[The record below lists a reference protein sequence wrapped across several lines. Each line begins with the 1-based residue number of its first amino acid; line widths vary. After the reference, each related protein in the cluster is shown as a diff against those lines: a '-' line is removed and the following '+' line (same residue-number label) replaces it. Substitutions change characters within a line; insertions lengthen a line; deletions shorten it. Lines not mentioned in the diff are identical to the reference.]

1 MMTENGRAMIEIFRG
16 KRTNAASTIVHYA
29 GKEHCLPNQS
39 FGPAKRAQYL
49 LHFITEGS
57 GTFQTDGKVYH
68 LTENHVFL
76 IKPGE
81 VTFYQADE
89 ETPWSYM
96 WFAFSSP
103 DAEIILQN
111 CGLLRSAPFVKYPPS
126 EELNAHLESII
137 ELLQSQSSTDYAI
150 LADMFSVFAY
160 LTQSH
165 RSQNVTTSS
174 NPYII
179 KATDF
184 IVNNYAY
191 PIGINQIAD
200 FVGVERSYLYRL
212 FLKELHVSPK
222 KYLTSYRI
230 LVAQDLL
237 TNTQLSIGEIAHHCG
252 FSDNSTFSKSFSNE
266 NGLSPLQYR
275 KIDGKHHLSWKK

>member
-1 MMTENGRAMIEIFRG
+1 MMEEERDMIEIFRR
-16 KRTNAASTIVHYA
+16 KRANAASTIVHYA
-29 GKEHCLPNQS
+29 GRERCLPEQP

-49 LHFITEGS
+49 LHFITEGG
-57 GTFQTDGKVYH
+57 GTFQADGKAYH

-81 VTFYQADE
+81 MTFYQADKE
-89 ETPWSYM
+89 NPWSYM

-111 CGLLRSAPFVKYPPS
+111 CGLLRSVPFVKYPPS
-126 EELNAHLESII
+126 EELNTHLESII
-137 ELLQSQSSTDYAI
+137 ALLRSQASTDYAI
-150 LADMFSVFAY
+150 LANMFSVFAY
-160 LTQSH
+160 LTQCH
-165 RSQNVTTSS
+165 RSQNVTASS

-179 KATDF
+179 KAVDF

-191 PIGINQIAD
+191 PIGINHIAD

-212 FLKELHVSPK
+212 FLKELQVSPK
-222 KYLTSYRI
+222 KYLTSYRL

-237 TNTQLSIGEIAHHCG
+237 TNTQLSIDDISQRCG
-252 FSDNSTFSKSFSNE
+252 FSDNSVFSKAFSKNI
-266 NGLSPLQYR
+266 GLSPLQYR
-275 KIDGKHHLSWKK
+275 KIDGEQHLSWKK